1 MRMNICSMHNA
12 MVPYHFFSFSP
23 PSNPILAT
31 IEDIPIP
38 DVRSLAK
45 QFDFT
50 LDPPNDDPLMLLD
63 VINEN
68 ERDVIPEQL
77 AQAVSLELG
86 SIPLELRPLDKA
98 YFMKS
103 VPIEIGRTDQLGWTD
118 SSFSIT
124 FYVSGINSTKVSCE
138 EKLKIMVLDDETTG
152 GEMRSAIDVSIR
164 NHIISFQLG
173 ESCLSMKN
181 SIYFSA
187 KRKTYY
193 HIGKGGSGARRRKV
207 PLDGTW

>member
-1 MRMNICSMHNA
+1 

-38 DVRSLAK
+38 AVRSLAE

-63 VINEN
+63 VINDN

-77 AQAVSLELG
+77 AQAVSSELG
-86 SIPLELRPLDKA
+86 SIPLELRPLDRA
-98 YFMKS
+98 YFMNS
-103 VPIEIGRTDQLGWTD
+103 VPIEIGRTDQLGWTAN
-118 SSFSIT
+118 SFSIT
-124 FYVSGINSTKVSCE
+124 FYVSGINSTKVGE
-138 EKLKIMVLDDETTG
+138 EKLNIMVLDDGTTG
-152 GEMRSAIDVSIR
+152 DEMRTAIDVSIR
-164 NHIISFQLG
+164 NHMISFQLG
-173 ESCLSMKN
+173 ESCLSKKN

-187 KRKTYY
+187 KRNTYY
-193 HIGKGGSGARRRKV
+193 HIGKGGSGSGARRRKV